1 MAVLCTNFGAY
12 TVCDLP
18 VVQNSDCTFI
28 ALSRDFRDN
37 CRFTGFFAGNRAGL
51 FHLLILTAANAVA
64 DMEIVRIR
72 TSTSANNRFLLFF
85 ILSLLYNKQ
94 CRSVS
99 PDLQIDYNTYGRNA
113 PHTKG

>member
-1 MAVLCTNFGAY
+1 MNNQPAIYSKVVVFVDFHVTFFLVPSTCSHLGAL
-12 TVCDLP
+12 TAIVM
-18 VVQNSDCTFI
+18 
-28 ALSRDFRDN
+28 
-37 CRFTGFFAGNRAGL
+37 L
-51 FHLLILTAANAVA
+51 FLLILTAANAVA

-85 ILSLLYNKQ
+85 ILPLLYNKQ